1 MSSCPSTSQ
10 CQINYLEDIQRS
22 ERSAADQ
29 TGLLAG
35 KALYGHQIATA
46 TTAIPTPAFA
56 SGADY
61 IRWKKTVT
69 QLYATSQKL
78 TCPPRN

>member
-1 MSSCPSTSQ
+1 MASCPSNTQ
-10 CQINYLEDIQRS
+10 CQTNYLADIQTH
-22 ERSAADQ
+22 ERSSADQ

-35 KALYGHQIATA
+35 KTLYGYENAATVR
-46 TTAIPTPAFA
+46 PAFK

-61 IRWKKTVT
+61 IRWKKTVS

-78 TCPPRN
+78 TSECR

>member
-1 MSSCPSTSQ
+1 MSSCPSTTQ
-10 CQINYLEDIQRS
+10 CQTNYLADIQRS

-35 KALYGHQIATA
+35 KALYGYEIAAA
-46 TTAIPTPAFA
+46 TTATPTPTFA

-69 QLYATSQKL
+69 QLYATSQ
-78 TCPPRN
+78 RR